1 MSSRLLLL
9 FGCCI
14 LLAQASG
21 QVITTIA
28 GTGTPG
34 YSGDGGPAVQARLSS
49 PNAICLDRHGNLFF
63 SDWFNRVIRRIS
75 PSEPSAQLQA
85 MGLRVTAATVVL
97 RSRQDYTHPTTLNL
111 TQQAI
116 CTSLNTAAT

>member
-63 SDWFNRVIRRIS
+63 SDWFNRVIGRARDTFEDLVDDAS
-75 PSEPSAQLQA
+75 AESFPASDPPSQ
-85 MGLRVTAATVVL
+85 TAATGTGL
-97 RSRQDYTHPTTLNL
+97 RRAP
-111 TQQAI
+111 
-116 CTSLNTAAT
+116 ATR